1 MTGIVIREINC
12 DFHRDKI
19 RNTSFFNSA
28 LTAFFILRDAK
39 NETPVPEREPSENL
53 RSEVIQTT
61 CSASKRLTSAS
72 ASSSK
77 CGAVKNEQS
86 LFIQSSAKQNS
97 TAPRGP
103 DSKYSRTQEPR
114 LAKTICFFCFFSSFC
129 FNSVTNST

>member
-1 MTGIVIREINC
+1 MTGIVIAEINRN
-12 DFHRDKI
+12 FHGDKI
-19 RNTSFFNSA
+19 RIFFYYYFSSPKLFCF
-28 LTAFFILRDAK
+28 LTLWDAK
-39 NETPVPEREPSENL
+39 NETPIHEQEPSEGI

-61 CSASKRLTSAS
+61 CSASKRLSSAS

-114 LAKTICFFCFFSSFC
+114 LAKTICFFFLF
-129 FNSVTNST
+129 VLIL

>member
-1 MTGIVIREINC
+1 MTGIVIGEINV

-19 RNTSFFNSA
+19 RNSVFFLFSSCR
-28 LTAFFILRDAK
+28 LFILWDK
-39 NETPVPEREPSENL
+39 IKFKKKKHPHEREPPENI

-61 CSASKRLTSAS
+61 CAASKRLTPAS

-97 TAPRGP
+97 TAPRGR

-114 LAKTICFFCFFSSFC
+114 SNKTMCLPSFFFSPFL
-129 FNSVTNST
+129 F